1 MICDLKGIIPKKI
14 LQNLK
19 NFTKNF
25 VNITYLLTILV
36 FMVYYNYRFFMRE
49 DTMANIKPFKAYFYN
64 SAKVGDVSTVVAP
77 TRYNI
82 SDDIKSELYKSSEY
96 NAIRLFDGKSFDD
109 DNETSNKYTR
119 SAEFL
124 NEWIKNDILVR
135 DSKDAIYLYEET
147 VEMNGNKYQNMT
159 FVALLE
165 IEELGGDIRMC
176 EEIQEISRNDRYDLL
191 KATNSD
197 ISIISCLYI
206 NHDKRLLSMMN
217 TLSQNKRDIEFDSID
232 FDMYQRIWR
241 ITDKKTIAQ
250 IEEIIEGSKL
260 YIIDGQTRYMTCL
273 EYRDYMRNKNPHH
286 TGDEPYNYTM
296 VSLFDST
303 SDGVAIM
310 PEHRMIK
317 LPNGFSEDFFVA
329 VVQDHFKIEK
339 IIVDTQD
346 ESITETMKK
355 QIKTKRLE
363 TKFAVY
369 CGGNYFYRL
378 TLTDPDYIKNELLP
392 DMSKAY
398 CSLDTVVLRKLIIN
412 DIFGIEEDYADF
424 VSTSISTTQC
434 IKAIE
439 TGDADLMVV
448 MNPVK
453 VQQIQEV
460 TNANETLP
468 FRSLSMFPKPSVGSF
483 INIKD

>member
-217 TLSQNKRDIEFDSID
+217 TLSQNKPDIEFDSID
-232 FDMYQRIWR
+232 FENFREMY
-241 ITDKKTIAQ
+241 DA
-250 IEEIIEGSKL
+250 
-260 YIIDGQTRYMTCL
+260 
-273 EYRDYMRNKNPHH
+273 
-286 TGDEPYNYTM
+286 
-296 VSLFDST
+296 LFD
-303 SDGVAIM
+303 
-310 PEHRMIK
+310 E
-317 LPNGFSEDFFVA
+317 
-329 VVQDHFKIEK
+329 
-339 IIVDTQD
+339 
-346 ESITETMKK
+346 
-355 QIKTKRLE
+355 
-363 TKFAVY
+363 
-369 CGGNYFYRL
+369 
-378 TLTDPDYIKNELLP
+378 TLTFDDEAL
-392 DMSKAY
+392 
-398 CSLDTVVLRKLIIN
+398 
-412 DIFGIEEDYADF
+412 E
-424 VSTSISTTQC
+424 
-434 IKAIE
+434 
-439 TGDADLMVV
+439 
-448 MNPVK
+448 
-453 VQQIQEV
+453 
-460 TNANETLP
+460 
-468 FRSLSMFPKPSVGSF
+468 
-483 INIKD
+483 

>member
-1 MICDLKGIIPKKI
+1 
-14 LQNLK
+14 
-19 NFTKNF
+19 
-25 VNITYLLTILV
+25 
-36 FMVYYNYRFFMRE
+36 
-49 DTMANIKPFKAYFYN
+49 MANINPFKAYFYN

-82 SDDIKSELYKSSEY
+82 AEDTKNDLYKSNDY
-96 NAIRLFDGKSFDD
+96 NAIRLFDGKSYPE

-119 SAEFL
+119 AADYL
-124 NEWIKNDILVR
+124 KKWIDEGVLKR
-135 DSKDAIYLYEET
+135 DDEDAIYLYEET

-176 EEIQEISRNDRYDLL
+176 EEVREISRNDRYDLL
-191 KATNSD
+191 KATNAD
-197 ISIISCLYI
+197 ISIISCLYM

-217 TLSQNKRDIEFDSID
+217 TLSQSTPDFEFDSID
-232 FDMYQRIWR
+232 YGMYQRIWR
-241 ITDKKTIAQ
+241 IKDKKTIAQ

-273 EYRDYMRNKNPHH
+273 QYRDFMRENNPNH
-286 TGDEPYNYTM
+286 TGNEPYNFTM

-310 PEHRMIK
+310 PEHRKIK
-317 LPNGFSEDFFVA
+317 LPHGFSEDYFVA
-329 VVQDHFKIEK
+329 AVQEHFKIEK

-346 ESITETMKK
+346 QSMTETMKK
-355 QIKTKRLE
+355 QIMTKRLE

-369 CGGNYFYRL
+369 CGGDYFYRL
-378 TLTDPDYIKNELLP
+378 TLKDTEYIKNKLLP
-392 DMSKAY
+392 QMSKAY
-398 CSLDTVVLRKLIIN
+398 CGLDTVVLRNLILN
-412 DIFGIEEDYADF
+412 EIFGIEEDYADF
-424 VSTSISTTQC
+424 VSTSISTNECMQ
-434 IKAIE
+434 AFE
-439 TGDADLMVV
+439 NGNADVIVV

-453 VQQIQEV
+453 TEQIQAV
-460 TNANETLP
+460 TDENETLP
-468 FRSLSMFPKPSVGSF
+468 FRSLSIFPKPSVGSI

>member
-1 MICDLKGIIPKKI
+1 
-14 LQNLK
+14 
-19 NFTKNF
+19 
-25 VNITYLLTILV
+25 
-36 FMVYYNYRFFMRE
+36 
-49 DTMANIKPFKAYFYN
+49 MANIKPFKAYFYN

-82 SDDIKSELYKSSEY
+82 SDEVKNELYNANEY
-96 NAIRLFDGKSFDD
+96 NAIRLFDGKSYPDD
-109 DNETSNKYTR
+109 TPDSDKYTR
-119 SAEFL
+119 SAEYMKK
-124 NEWIKNDILVR
+124 WISEDVLKR
-135 DSKDAIYLYEET
+135 DKEDAIYLYEET

-176 EEIQEISRNDRYDLL
+176 EEVREISEKDRYDLL
-191 KATNSD
+191 KATNAD

-217 TLSQNKRDIEFDSID
+217 SLSRNTPDVEFDSID
-232 FDMYQRIWR
+232 YGMYQRIWR
-241 ITDKKTIAQ
+241 ITDKEMISR

-273 EYRDYMRNKNPHH
+273 KYRDYLREKNPNH
-286 TGDEPYNYTM
+286 TGEEQYNFTM

-310 PEHRMIK
+310 PEHRKIK
-317 LPNGFSEDFFVA
+317 LPHGFSEDYFVA
-329 VVQDHFKIEK
+329 AAQNHFKIEK

-346 ESITETMKK
+346 QSITETMKN
-355 QIKTKRLE
+355 QIKTKRSE

-378 TLTDPDYIKNELLP
+378 TLTDTDYIKKELMP
-392 DMSKAY
+392 EMSKAY
-398 CSLDTVVLRKLIIN
+398 CGLDTVVVRNLVIN
-412 DIFGIEEDYADF
+412 DIFGIEEDYAEF
-424 VSTSISTTQC
+424 VSTSISTNACKQ
-434 IKAIE
+434 AVDD
-439 TGDADLMVV
+439 GSADIMIVL
-448 MNPVK
+448 NPVK
-453 VQQIQEV
+453 TEQIQSV
-460 TNANETLP
+460 TDENERLP
-468 FRSLSMFPKPSVGSF
+468 FRSLSIFPKPSVGSI